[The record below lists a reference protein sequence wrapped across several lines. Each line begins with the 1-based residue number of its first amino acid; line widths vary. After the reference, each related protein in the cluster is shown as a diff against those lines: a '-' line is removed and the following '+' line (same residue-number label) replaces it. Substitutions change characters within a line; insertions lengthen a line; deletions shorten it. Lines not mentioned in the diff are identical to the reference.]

1 MSIIKIFIITLLL
14 TSCSTVE
21 FINTSEKE
29 VSFTPRPGHSEEYMR
44 EFVARHY
51 LWGMLPEKI
60 TFDFKEVINDLELNS
75 VASLEVKK
83 ESRVGTYLWPILTA
97 GFVTP
102 KYFVLKFKG
111 QY

>member
-1 MSIIKIFIITLLL
+1 MNLIKIFLISLLL
-14 TSCSTVE
+14 YGCSTVE

-29 VSFTPRPGHSEEYMR
+29 VSFTPRPGHSDVYVR

-51 LWGMLPEKI
+51 LWGTLPERI
-60 TFDFKEVINDLELNS
+60 VFDFKEVIDDLELNS

-83 ESRVGTYLWPILTA
+83 ESRIGTYLWPILTA

-102 KYFVLKFKG
+102 KYFILKFKG